1 LAKWADTANERRI
14 SMNRWIPPAAAG
26 LACLLAAA
34 LPVAAFPADPAH
46 LRIAR
51 LRAEYRVNPL
61 GIDAERPRLEWL
73 LEADRRAEVQAAYQ
87 VLVASSED
95 RLARDEGDLWDS
107 GKVVSDRT
115 AQVEYA
121 GKPLAPRTR
130 CSWKVRVWDRDGNAS
145 AWSAPALWTMG
156 IPRSEWKARPIGCDI
171 PRDAAPDRSYLPA
184 PFLRKPFTAKA
195 GLRRATV
202 RATAAG
208 VFELWVNGKRVGE
221 DLFAPG
227 WTEYGKRLYSFTYD
241 VTDLLREG
249 PNVLGAILGDG
260 WYGLHHKGRGN
271 LRLFAQLE
279 LEGADGSL
287 EIIPTDTTW
296 KATFRGPVLMSDI
309 YQGESYDA
317 RREMARWSEPG
328 FDDSSWA
335 PASEGTK
342 APEGTWADVTEK
354 VRKAVK
360 DGAVSI
366 AASNAN
372 FGDPIYGTAKSL
384 KVEYAIGGVKATKT
398 VPENGK
404 LEIGAPAGKALE
416 ILKALYGAES
426 VAADVTAAEIEGYP
440 GVPVRRAATVV
451 TSAEPREA
459 KPGVWV
465 FDLKQNFT
473 GWARLKVRGEAGTK
487 VTLRFAEML
496 NPDGTIYT
504 TNLRGAKCTDTYVL
518 RGGGEE
524 VWEPLFTFH
533 GFRYVELTG
542 YPGKPPADAVTGVV
556 LCSDAPLA
564 STFECSN
571 PMLNQLQHNIV
582 WGQRSNYLEVPTD
595 CPQRDERLGW
605 TGDAQAFIGTGLYN
619 QDLAAFFTS
628 WLVTLND
635 SQRAD
640 GGYTDVSPRGG
651 GVSAGWSDAGIV
663 CPWTLWKV
671 YGDTRVI
678 ERHFAG
684 MERWIEHCR
693 ANSKDLLRPADGY
706 GDWLNIGAELP
717 KDVIATAWFAYST
730 RLFAEMARTIGK
742 TESAAKA
749 EDLLGKIRAAFQKAY
764 VTPDGR
770 VKGDTQ
776 TAYLMALAYDLLPAE
791 KRAAAA
797 ARLIAKIE
805 ERKWHLST
813 GFLGVNLLLPTLT
826 SIDRL
831 DVAYRLLQNETFP
844 SWGYPVKHGATTI
857 WERWDG
863 WTEDKGFQDP
873 GMNSFNHYAYGSCGQ
888 WMFASLAGIDAEE
901 PGFGRIR
908 IRPRVLGWPKKDPGV
923 GKPIEWVKASYDS
936 IRGRIAT
943 SWEDRGDTLV
953 LKVAVPANASASVW
967 VPALSADAVTESGKP
982 LGEADGVKFLRMEEG
997 AAVLRVGSG
1006 EYEFVSKR

>member
-1 LAKWADTANERRI
+1 
-14 SMNRWIPPAAAG
+14 MNRWIPPAAAVI
-26 LACLLAAA
+26 ACLLVTASLSAA
-34 LPVAAFPADPAH
+34 PAH
-46 LRIAR
+46 LRVMR
-51 LRAEYRVNPL
+51 LRTEYRLNPL
-61 GIDAERPRLEWL
+61 GIDVARPRLDWL
-73 LEADRRAEVQAAYQ
+73 LEADRRAEAQTAYQ

-107 GKVVSDRT
+107 GKVASDRA

-121 GKPLAPRTR
+121 GKPLASRAR
-130 CSWKVRVWDRDGNAS
+130 CSWKVRVWDRDGNPS
-145 AWSAPALWTMG
+145 AWSRPALWTMG
-156 IPRSEWKARPIGCDI
+156 LPRSEWKARWIGCEI
-171 PRDAAPDRSYLPA
+171 PRDAVPDRTYLPA
-184 PFLRKPFTAKA
+184 PFLRKPFAVKA

-208 VFELWVNGKRVGE
+208 VFELRLNGKRVGE
-221 DLFAPG
+221 DIFAPG

-241 VTDLLREG
+241 VTGLVREG
-249 PNVLGAILGDG
+249 PNVLGAVLGDG
-260 WYGLHHKGRGN
+260 WYGLHHRGRGN

-279 LEGADGSL
+279 LEGGDGSL
-287 EIIPTDTTW
+287 EIVPTDTTW
-296 KATFRGPVLMSDI
+296 KATYRGPVISSDM

-317 RREMARWSEPG
+317 RKEMPGWCEAG
-328 FDDSSWA
+328 FDDASWA
-335 PASEGTK
+335 PAVEGTK

-354 VRKAVK
+354 VRQAVK

-366 AASNAN
+366 AVTNAN
-372 FGDPIYGTAKSL
+372 FGDPVFGVVKSL
-384 KVEYAIGGVKATKT
+384 KVEYAVGGEKATKT
-398 VPENGK
+398 VPENTK
-404 LEIGAPAGKALE
+404 FEVAAPAGQKLE
-416 ILKALYGAES
+416 ILKALYGAQG
-426 VAADVTAAEIEGYP
+426 AAVDVMAAEIDAYP

-451 TSAEPREA
+451 TAAEPREA
-459 KPGVWV
+459 KPGAWV
-465 FDLKQNFT
+465 YDLKQNFT

-487 VTLRFAEML
+487 ITLRFAEML

-504 TNLRGAKCTDTYVL
+504 TNLRGAKCTDTYIL
-518 RGGGEE
+518 KGGGDEI
-524 VWEPLFTFH
+524 WEPRFTFH
-533 GFRYVELTG
+533 GFRYVEVAG
-542 YPGKPPADAVTGVV
+542 YPGKPPADAIEGIV

-564 STFECSN
+564 SSFECSS
-571 PMLNQLQHNIV
+571 PMLNRLQQNIV

-595 CPQRDERLGW
+595 CPQRDERMGW

-628 WLVTLND
+628 WLITLND

-651 GVSAGWSDAGIV
+651 GVSPGWSDAGIV

-684 MERWIEHCR
+684 MERWIEYCR
-693 ANSKDLLRPADGY
+693 THSKDLLRPAEGY
-706 GDWLNIGAELP
+706 GDWLNIRAELP

-730 RLFAEMARTIGK
+730 SLFIEMARAVGK

-749 EDLLGKIRAAFQKAY
+749 EDLLGKIRAAFAKAY

-776 TAYLMALAYDLLPAE
+776 TAYLMALAYDLLPQE
-791 KRAAAA
+791 GRAAAA
-797 ARLIAKIE
+797 ARLISKIE

-826 SIDRL
+826 SLGRL

-888 WMFASLAGIDAEE
+888 WMFATLAGIDAEE
-901 PGFGRIR
+901 PGFGRLR
-908 IRPRVLGWPKKDPGV
+908 IRPRILGWPSGDPGI
-923 GKPIEWVKASYDS
+923 GAPIKWVKASYDS

-943 SWEDRGDTLV
+943 RWEDRGETLS
-953 LKVAVPANASASVW
+953 LEVAIPANATASVW
-967 VPALSADAVTESGKP
+967 VPARSAEAVTEGGKSA
-982 LGEADGVKFLRMEEG
+982 GSAEGVKFLRLEEG
-997 AAVLRVGSG
+997 AAVFQVGSG